1 MKGQG
6 KIMYIYDLDVSMS
19 DKELIFDKK
28 LMEAIKQAINIANS
42 SFSAIR
48 YNRKIELVETINNT
62 NIHLRMTSRNP
73 INATR
78 SLSSL
83 SRALVRNEKEKNS
96 GLLEG
101 HIINGCVFNTKLLN
115 QTTSFISNLN
125 PTEIVQEVV
134 AIVLGQKFLNDK
146 ERILAKE
153 ASDKIR
159 DVVIEYVNKKNE
171 V

>member
-1 MKGQG
+1 MQ
-6 KIMYIYDLDVSMS
+6 LVLFQVSL
-19 DKELIFDKK
+19 E
-28 LMEAIKQAINIANS
+28 
-42 SFSAIR
+42 
-48 YNRKIELVETINNT
+48 
-62 NIHLRMTSRNP
+62 HLC
-73 INATR
+73 
-78 SLSSL
+78 
-83 SRALVRNEKEKNS
+83 E
-96 GLLEG
+96 
-101 HIINGCVFNTKLLN
+101 KLLN